1 MFLKKSSSEE
11 SKSAIKNI
19 VTLNAYSDKSYMFK
33 NGSFQSLKKLS
44 YNTSNF
50 ITSYVS
56 NKDIISTTIHLSRSI
71 PQEDIADILEIKA
84 YEELGLDQASDYII
98 SSTEVENEGEER
110 EFHLFVAEPEVLD
123 KLFLPIKQET
133 KYIDLIIPAPLLYKT
148 LYKKEILNDS
158 GTHCF
163 MYFTQKDA
171 FVTFYKNGEYLYS
184 KSIEFSLEQMYEKYC
199 EIVGEQVDKKEFFS
213 ILETEGLKA
222 TNSDYQQ
229 NFMKIFGE
237 IFIMVND
244 IIIYTKRAFQLE
256 TIDHMFIGSVQGP
269 IIGLDEYS
277 QNYLGLQ
284 SADLNFDYNGQSVNN
299 DEWYT
304 DQLQYLMLLSSI
316 DYMEDESSIV
326 NLTMFPRAPSFMNR
340 ASGQFI
346 IATLT
351 AIAVGLAYPLVYLVG
366 SYANDAKIYAL
377 TIQNNELTTETN
389 KYKKILSAKKQE
401 ISVLDKEI
409 AKLSDIYKG
418 KTNTLT
424 TIYDKKVN
432 YRLKSGIFHMLAED
446 LNKYG
451 VHVDMLYS
459 KDNVIWLSLVSSND
473 RKFTELIKYISDTH
487 FDELNQI
494 DIEIIQKDQE
504 SNYYKGLLKVDLR

>member
-1 MFLKKSSSEE
+1 MFLKKSSSKE

-19 VTLNAYSDKSYMFK
+19 VTLNAYTGKSYIFK
-33 NGSFQSLKKLS
+33 SDSFQSLNKLS

-50 ITSYVS
+50 ITSYLS
-56 NKDIISTTIHLSRSI
+56 NKDMISTTIELSRSI

-84 YEELGLDQASDYII
+84 YEELGLDQASQYII
-98 SSTEVENEGEER
+98 SSTEVDNGGEER

-123 KLFLPIKQET
+123 KLYLPIKQET
-133 KYIDLIIPAPLLYKT
+133 KYLDLIIPAPLLYKA
-148 LYKKEILNDS
+148 LYKKEILNDN

-163 MYFTQKDA
+163 MYFTKQDA
-171 FVTFYKNGEYLYS
+171 FVTFYRNGEFLYS

-199 EIVGEQVDKKEFFS
+199 EMVGEQVDEKEFFA
-213 ILETEGLKA
+213 ILESEGLKA
-222 TNSDYQQ
+222 TNSNYQQ

-237 IFIMVND
+237 IFITIND
-244 IIIYTKRAFQLE
+244 IIIYTKRAFQLD

-284 SADLNFDYNGQSVNN
+284 SADLSFDYNVNN

-304 DQLQYLMLLSSI
+304 DQLQYLMLLSSF
-316 DYMEDESSIV
+316 DYMEDESSTV
-326 NLTMFPRAPSFMNR
+326 NLTMFPRAPSFINR

-346 IATLT
+346 VATFG
-351 AIAVGLAYPLVYLVG
+351 AISVGLAYPLVYLIG

-377 TIQNNELTTETN
+377 TIQNNELTTEAN
-389 KYKKILSAKKQE
+389 KYKKILSDKKQK

-409 AKLSDIYKG
+409 SKLSNMYNG
-418 KTNTLT
+418 KTQTLT
-424 TIYDKKVN
+424 SVYDKKVN
-432 YRLKSGIFHMLAED
+432 YRLKSGTFHTIAEE

-459 KDNVIWLSLVSSND
+459 KNDTLWLSLVSSDD

-487 FDELNQI
+487 FDEINQI
-494 DIEIIQKDQE
+494 DIELIQKDHE

>member
-19 VTLNAYSDKSYMFK
+19 VTLNAYSDKSYIFK

-50 ITSYVS
+50 ITSYIS
-56 NKDIISTTIHLSRSI
+56 NKDIISTTIQLSRSI

-98 SSTEVENEGEER
+98 SSAEVENGGEER

-148 LYKKEILNDS
+148 LYKKEILNDR

-163 MYFTQKDA
+163 MYFTQQDA

-304 DQLQYLMLLSSI
+304 DQLQYMMLLNSI

-389 KYKKILSAKKQE
+389 KYKKILSGKKQE

-409 AKLSDIYKG
+409 AKLSDIYQG

-424 TIYDKKVN
+424 SIYDKKVN
-432 YRLKSGIFHMLAED
+432 YRLKSGIFHTLAED

-459 KDNVIWLSLVSSND
+459 EDNVVWLSLVSSND

>member
-1 MFLKKSSSEE
+1 MFLKKSASKE

-19 VTLNAYSDKSYMFK
+19 VTLNVYADKSYIFK
-33 NGSFQSLKKLS
+33 GNSFQSLNKLS

-50 ITSYVS
+50 IASYVS
-56 NKDIISTTIHLSRSI
+56 NKDIISTTIQLSRSI
-71 PQEDIADILEIKA
+71 PQEDIEDILEIKA
-84 YEELGLDQASDYII
+84 YEELGLDQASNYMI
-98 SSTEVENEGEER
+98 SSIEVENGGEER
-110 EFHLFVAEPEVLD
+110 EYHIFVAEPEVLD
-123 KLFLPIKQET
+123 ELFLPIKQET
-133 KYIDLIIPAPLLYKT
+133 KYLDLIIPAPLLYKS
-148 LYKKEILNDS
+148 LYKKEILSDN

-163 MYFTQKDA
+163 IYFTKNDA
-171 FVTFYKNGEYLYS
+171 FITFYRDGEYLYS
-184 KSIEFSLEQMYEKYC
+184 KSIDFSLEYMYEKYC
-199 EIVGEQVDKKEFFS
+199 EMIGEQVEEKEFFS
-213 ILETEGLKA
+213 ILESEGLKT

-237 IFIMVND
+237 IFITIND
-244 IIIYTKRAFQLE
+244 IIIYAKRAFQLNA
-256 TIDHMFIGSVQGP
+256 IDQMFIGSAQGP

-284 SADLNFDYNGQSVNN
+284 SSDLNFNYNVNN

-304 DQLQYLMLLSSI
+304 DQLQYLMLLSSF

-346 IATLT
+346 TATLASIT
-351 AIAVGLAYPLVYLVG
+351 VGLAYPLVYLIG

-389 KYKKILSAKKQE
+389 KYKKMLSAKKQE
-401 ISVLDKEI
+401 ISVLDQEI

-418 KTNTLT
+418 KTQTLT
-424 TIYDKKVN
+424 SIYDKKVN
-432 YRLKSGIFHMLAED
+432 YRLKSGTFHTIAEE
-446 LNKYG
+446 LNKFG

-459 KDNVIWLSLVSSND
+459 ENDTLWLSLVSSDD

-487 FDELNQI
+487 FDEINQI
-494 DIEIIQKDQE
+494 DIELIQKDQE